1 MQLDAAQNRIIRS
14 KPLSISLL
22 KGISSSG
29 KTTTAV
35 YRSLFLKN
43 NYCLYDDDRILILAK
58 DSTDR
63 DAVREMYNSIED
75 ETKLDYQTL
84 FSNTV
89 DRVDIYTVED
99 IINRY
104 YFEYTN
110 THKKWFKILQEKS
123 EKIAIIDQCAREL
136 RRKYG
141 YLKILD
147 KNYSNFFMEE
157 IEWIKACGYIDA
169 AQYQNVNRTGR
180 KSKPKEGPARLL
192 KNSKERGILF
202 ELVDSYNKKLEESS
216 LIDAEDIACLAIK
229 QIKQSSGN
237 KYSHILV
244 DEGQTLSKIQ
254 IDFIKELS
262 SNRTYSSTMFI
273 INKSIHLSSKEWF
286 IKGRKTND
294 FQLGAPIKSYS
305 LSKAYHLA
313 KEDLL
318 NINMPNNIYKT
329 IENFNY
335 IDLRHRRRHEF
346 KRDVNKMTE
355 LIVVDENKEQI
366 CSDSELA
373 QLPVYS
379 DIAAGEPILINSE
392 LESVFYIP
400 EYWVKGVNNCFVLKV
415 RGDSMIGAD
424 INDGDYVV
432 IKKQSL
438 AQNGDMVAVDI
449 EGNATLKRLSLNKG
463 AAVLMPEN
471 ENYDP
476 IFIHDKQVS
485 IIGIAVGVIKNI
497 Q

>member
-1 MQLDAAQNRIIRS
+1 MQLDAVQNRIIRS

-58 DSTDR
+58 DSTNR
-63 DAVREMYNSIED
+63 DAIREMYNRIED
-75 ETKLDYQTL
+75 EAKLDYQTL

-123 EKIAIIDQCAREL
+123 EKIAIIDQCAKEL
-136 RRKYG
+136 RRKHG
-141 YLKILD
+141 YAKVLD
-147 KNYSNFFMEE
+147 KNYSNFFIQE
-157 IEWIKACGYIDA
+157 IEWIKACGYSDA
-169 AQYQNVNRTGR
+169 VQYQNADRIGR
-180 KSKPKEGPARLL
+180 KSKSKEGPARLL
-192 KNSKERGILF
+192 KNSKERNILF
-202 ELVDSYNKKLEESS
+202 ELVDTYNKKLEESS
-216 LIDAEDIACLAIK
+216 LIDAEDITYLAIK
-229 QIKQSSGN
+229 QIKQSSGT

-244 DEGQTLSKIQ
+244 DEGQSLSKIQ
-254 IDFIKELS
+254 IEFIKELL
-262 SNRTYSSTMFI
+262 SNRTYSSIMFI
-273 INKSIHLSSKEWF
+273 INKSIQLSAKEWF
-286 IKGRKTND
+286 IKGRKTKD
-294 FQLGAPIKSYS
+294 LLLGAPIKSYS
-305 LSKAYHLA
+305 LSKAYHIA
-313 KEDLL
+313 KGDLSDM
-318 NINMPNNIYKT
+318 NMPNMLYST
-329 IENFNY
+329 IESFNY
-335 IDLRHRRRHEF
+335 IDLRHRRTHEF
-346 KRDVNKMTE
+346 KRDINKMAE
-355 LIVVDENKEQI
+355 LIVVNENKEQLYN
-366 CSDSELA
+366 DSELK

-415 RGDSMIGAD
+415 RGDSMTGAD

-438 AQNGDMVAVDI
+438 AQNGDIVAVDI

-476 IFIHDKQVS
+476 IFIHDKQAS
-485 IIGIAVGVIKNI
+485 IIGIAVGVIKNM
-497 Q
+497 